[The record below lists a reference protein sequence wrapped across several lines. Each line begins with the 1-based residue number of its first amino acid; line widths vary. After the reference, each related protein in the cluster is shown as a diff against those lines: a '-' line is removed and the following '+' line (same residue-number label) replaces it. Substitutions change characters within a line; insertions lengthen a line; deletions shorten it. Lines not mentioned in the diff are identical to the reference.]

1 MSPPNIPQTQSRT
14 KIHELSDFELAEFKQ
29 AFEEF
34 DKVKKYPLN
43 LNNQK
48 VPKILINN
56 QGGTGHKFFVDNVN
70 FCLFELPKSKN
81 MNLIFLIH

>member
-34 DKVKKYPLN
+34 DKVKTSIEFK
-43 LNNQK
+43 
-48 VPKILINN
+48 
-56 QGGTGHKFFVDNVN
+56 
-70 FCLFELPKSKN
+70 
-81 MNLIFLIH
+81 

>member
-34 DKVKKYPLN
+34 DKVKKISIGFKYFFIFSLTS
-43 LNNQK
+43 
-48 VPKILINN
+48 ILYKYE
-56 QGGTGHKFFVDNVN
+56 Q
-70 FCLFELPKSKN
+70 
-81 MNLIFLIH
+81 